1 MTGTIYRT
9 GRHEIDH
16 LTFGGEIFSSDFNTD
31 YRGKN
36 NTNGSTI
43 ASRIVNDWIFDKRC
57 QKNIEER
64 IRNNEWRKKN
74 NA

>member
-1 MTGTIYRT
+1 MTETFYRT

-16 LTFGGEIFSSDFNTD
+16 TTFGGEIFPSDFNTH
-31 YRGKN
+31 RGKD

-43 ASRIVNDWIFDKRC
+43 ASRIASDWIFDNRC

-64 IRNNEWRKKN
+64 IRNKEWREKN

>member
-1 MTGTIYRT
+1 MLETFCTTGK
-9 GRHEIDH
+9 HEIDH
-16 LTFGGEIFSSDFNTD
+16 STFGGEIFPSDFNTD

-43 ASRIVNDWIFDKRC
+43 ALRIASDWIFDKKC

-64 IRNNEWRKKN
+64 IRNNEWRINKC
-74 NA
+74 